1 MAARKN
7 RLDSTLL
14 DRFAQRPAWVG
25 SVKVRR
31 IAAGILVAVAVLLFV
46 DDAAGDDRVRVVTA
60 GRDLT
65 AQRAIIS
72 ACIAMAVILL
82 LDLADGNLGLL
93 FSVGF
98 VLIVITAPLSVDV
111 GSLLPTGVLPPVLL
125 ICSLFAV
132 CLFEP
137 SALRLDGLAD
147 DASTLA
153 RLIAA
158 TIDHGA
164 TLAIGYGLALGI
176 IALRVVSAPPR

>member
-1 MAARKN
+1 MTQASSGTSSR
-7 RLDSTLL
+7 
-14 DRFAQRPAWVG
+14 
-25 SVKVRR
+25 
-31 IAAGILVAVAVLLFV
+31 
-46 DDAAGDDRVRVVTA
+46 TA
-60 GRDLT
+60 SHDLT
-65 AQRAIIS
+65 AQRAIFV
-72 ACIAMAVILL
+72 ACVAMTTIIV
-82 LDLADGNLGLL
+82 LDLADGSLGLL
-93 FSVGF
+93 FSIGF

-137 SALRLDGLAD
+137 SALELDGLAK

-153 RLIAA
+153 RLIAT

-176 IALRVVSAPPR
+176 IALRVVTTPPR